1 MKWKSLAY
9 ICFNKHTECSVWCI
23 YNEDPTA
30 VENIKI
36 SSSSAHKIVRD
47 DQLLII
53 RDGKTYNIMGVEIT
67 K

>member
-1 MKWKSLAY
+1 MKWRSLAY
-9 ICFNKHTECSVWCI
+9 ICFNMPLYEELGCI

-36 SSSSAHKIVRD
+36 SSYSAHKIVRD

-53 RDGKTYNIMGVEIT
+53 RDGKTYDIMGVEVG

>member
-1 MKWKSLAY
+1 MTDLPLY
-9 ICFNKHTECSVWCI
+9 EELGCI

-30 VENIKI
+30 LENIQT

-47 DQLLII
+47 DQLFIL
-53 RDGKTYNIMGVEIT
+53 RDGKTYNVMGVEVG